1 MKTILALIFTILLL
15 SWFLSWMPQRD
26 GFEANVPEIDQ
37 INYMHLATETRD
49 AKKENMEDG
58 DGETIEQRL
67 AIMSGNTPSADMP
80 MQSSDTMPMQS
91 ESMLNM
97 TPV

>member
-26 GFEANVPEIDQ
+26 GFEPEIDQ

-49 AKKENMEDG
+49 VKKENMEDG
-58 DGETIEQRL
+58 DGEEEPIEQRL